1 MAAELLSDRPADGVL
16 RLRISNPDKRGA
28 LDHGI
33 LDALADAVTAAS
45 SADSG
50 VRAILLTGVDRQFS
64 SGYDLSDADAADVSD
79 TQLAE
84 RAEGLVAHPFTAA
97 IDALESTDLPTV
109 AALPGPTMGGGL
121 ELAIVCDLRVAADD
135 VRMAMPPA
143 RLGLV
148 YAHTGLRR
156 FVDVIGAPRTRE
168 LFLLGRPIDAA
179 TAHQWGLLNRV
190 VPAEEIGTAGL
201 DIAIGLAAG
210 APLSVRGNKRS
221 LRILL
226 DAAGELRREDEE
238 TLLAL
243 RRASFES
250 DDLVEGLRAFAERR
264 DPVWRGR

>member
-1 MAAELLSDRPADGVL
+1 MPAALLSDRPADGVL
-16 RLRISNPDKRGA
+16 RLRISHPEKRGA
-28 LDHGI
+28 LDHGL
-33 LDALADAVTAAS
+33 LDALAAAVAGAS
-45 SADSG
+45 APGSG
-50 VRAILLTGVDRQFS
+50 VRAILVTGVDGQFS
-64 SGYDLSDADAADVSD
+64 SGYDLTDANAADVSD

-97 IDALESTDLPTV
+97 LDALEATDLPTV

-121 ELAIVCDLRVAADD
+121 ELAVVCDLRVAADG

-148 YAHTGLRR
+148 YSHTGLRR

-179 TAHQWGLLNRV
+179 TAHAWGLVHRV
-190 VPAEEIGTAGL
+190 VPPDEIEAAGL
-201 DIAIGLAAG
+201 DLAIGLASG
-210 APLSVRGNKRS
+210 APLAVRGTKRS

-226 DAAGELRREDEE
+226 DGAGELRREDEE
-238 TLLAL
+238 TLLGL

-250 DDLVEGLRAFAERR
+250 EDLVEGLRAFAERR
-264 DPVWRGR
+264 DPAWKGR